1 MSFNPFKFGRKTTTP
16 KNKFGGKVI
25 HACRDEFGLIQVI
38 ETADTRSLHFDSSVQ
53 QSQIFLHA
61 PMTLA
66 FNYQQQL
73 ENLVLNHANQIWLQG
88 KQLENILMLGVGGG
102 TLASKLFLS
111 LPQTNFTLVDL
122 RAKVLQVAHDF
133 FYLPSDSRINT
144 ETADASDFLQTNYGE
159 QAAEFE
165 VIIVDIYNEYGM
177 PDFVTKDD
185 FLNQL
190 ISAQP
195 DLVLINLWQSDP
207 KSCLKIIDFFK
218 QQPGELELFP
228 IEPSKNLILSYSF
241 V

>member
-1 MSFNPFKFGRKTTTP
+1 MSLNFFKFGSKTKAKT
-16 KNKFGGKVI
+16 KFGGKLI
-25 HACRDEFGLIQVI
+25 HSCRDEFGLIQVV
-38 ETADTRSLHFDSSVQ
+38 ETTDTRSLHFDSSVQ

-73 ENLVLNHANQIWLQG
+73 ETLVLNATNQAWLQG

-111 LPQTNFTLVDL
+111 LPKTNFTLVDL
-122 RAKVLQVAHDF
+122 REKVLQVAHDF
-133 FYLPSDSRINT
+133 FYLPIDSRINT
-144 ETADASDFLQTNYGE
+144 EVADASEFLQQSYGA
-159 QAAEFE
+159 QPAKFE
-165 VIIVDIYNEYGM
+165 VIIVDIYNEFGL
-177 PDFVTKDD
+177 PSFVTKNE

-190 ISAQP
+190 INAQP
-195 DLVLINLWQSDP
+195 GLVLINLWQSDP
-207 KSCLKIIDFFK
+207 KSCLKIIEFFK

-228 IEPSKNLILSYSF
+228 IEPSKNLILSYSI